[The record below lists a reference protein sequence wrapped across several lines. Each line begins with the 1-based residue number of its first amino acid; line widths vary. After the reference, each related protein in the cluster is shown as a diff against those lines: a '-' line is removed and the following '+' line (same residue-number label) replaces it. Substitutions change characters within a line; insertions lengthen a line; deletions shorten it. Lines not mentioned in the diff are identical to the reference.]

1 MMKKTEGFTILEV
14 MLIVI
19 LISILAAIVIPRFTV
34 SSQRAKVQSCE
45 MNRHLINK
53 QVEAYFFV
61 EATWPALGV
70 DLNTTDIGSNV
81 NYFPDGIPTCPV
93 DMTNYRL
100 RNTPY
105 YRVSGHREGA
115 GTHTF

>member
-1 MMKKTEGFTILEV
+1 MRHSKGFTILEV
-14 MLIVI
+14 ILVVI
-19 LISILAAIVIPRFTV
+19 LVSILAAIVIPRFTV
-34 SSQRAKVQSCE
+34 SSQRAKVQACE
-45 MNRHLINK
+45 MNRAIINK
-53 QVEAYFFV
+53 QVEAFYLI
-61 EATWPALGV
+61 EGTWPALGV
-70 DLNTTDIGSNV
+70 DITSTSIATNV